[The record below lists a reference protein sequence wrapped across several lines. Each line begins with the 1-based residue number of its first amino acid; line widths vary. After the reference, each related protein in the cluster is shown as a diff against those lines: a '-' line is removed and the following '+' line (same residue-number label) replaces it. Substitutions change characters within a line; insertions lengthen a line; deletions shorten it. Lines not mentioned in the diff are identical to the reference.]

1 MDDETTT
8 MRPVRVSGGTRR
20 RRRMRRADPDMRV
33 LRRCRTLMLA
43 ITPMWWIM
51 WGVFLASATMPATMR
66 AGIGLIVL
74 AAGLLAPAPPIIR
87 YTRETGKRRG
97 RPASKEWNPT

>member
-1 MDDETTT
+1 MITPVPTVSETETPC
-8 MRPVRVSGGTRR
+8 REIGNLPPSGGRE
-20 RRRMRRADPDMRV
+20 V
-33 LRRCRTLMLA
+33 KLA

-74 AAGLLAPAPPIIR
+74 TAGLLAPAPIIR

>member
-1 MDDETTT
+1 MITPVPTVSETETPC
-8 MRPVRVSGGTRR
+8 REIGNLPPSGGRE
-20 RRRMRRADPDMRV
+20 V
-33 LRRCRTLMLA
+33 KLA

-51 WGVFLASATMPATMR
+51 WGVFLASAPIPRPMGI
-66 AGIGLIVL
+66 GIGLIVL
-74 AAGLLAPAPPIIR
+74 TAGLLAPAPIIR

>member
-8 MRPVRVSGGTRR
+8 MRPVRMSGGTRR
-20 RRRMRRADPDMRV
+20 RRRMPRADPDMRV

-74 AAGLLAPAPPIIR
+74 TAGLLAPAPIIR

>member
-8 MRPVRVSGGTRR
+8 MRAVRVSGGTRR

-74 AAGLLAPAPPIIR
+74 TAGLLAPAPIIR

>member
-8 MRPVRVSGGTRR
+8 MRPVRMSER

-74 AAGLLAPAPPIIR
+74 TAGLLAPAPIIR

>member
-1 MDDETTT
+1 
-8 MRPVRVSGGTRR
+8 
-20 RRRMRRADPDMRV
+20 
-33 LRRCRTLMLA
+33 MLA

-74 AAGLLAPAPPIIR
+74 AAGLLAPGPPSSD
-87 YTRETGKRRG
+87 TRGKRERG
-97 RPASKEWNPT
+97 ADGRWERRCRLVCPSLQDGPAAVRSRSCAVSAAAWFALRRR

>member
-1 MDDETTT
+1 
-8 MRPVRVSGGTRR
+8 
-20 RRRMRRADPDMRV
+20 
-33 LRRCRTLMLA
+33 MLA

-74 AAGLLAPAPPIIR
+74 TAGLLAPIIR